1 MFERRD
7 KMKEKGT
14 MVLGTKG
21 GSRKMHYA
29 TIEGKVYT
37 STGVDTNKVKQIKE
51 DSMCSIN
58 DSGYC
63 YSAKVLDGQE
73 GIDMLEQYRSK
84 MGFMNKM
91 INIFIGSK
99 TPVVI
104 ELSKVE
110 A

>member
-1 MFERRD
+1 
-7 KMKEKGT
+7 MKEKGT

-29 TIEGKVYT
+29 IIEDKVYT
-37 STGVDTNKVKQIKE
+37 STGVDTNKIIQIKE
-51 DSMCSIN
+51 DKMCSVN

-63 YSAKVLDGQE
+63 YSARVLDGDE
-73 GIDMLEQYRSK
+73 GSKMLEEYRNK

-104 ELSKVE
+104 ELSKVD